1 MDLIPTAAEEHSI
14 TNDAI
19 ARSLAEF
26 GRTPLQQSDYNLDQA
41 IRVLEYLPARGGACL
56 AIREIRD
63 AKLLLN
69 YRDRINAIDD
79 VIAIVEGTAI
89 VPCGFIPHPL
99 VVARAEL
106 QNAQRYLRTA
116 A

>member
-1 MDLIPTAAEEHSI
+1 MELIPTVAEEHANTS
-14 TNDAI
+14 DAI

-41 IRVLEYLPARGGACL
+41 IRVLEYLPARGGVCL
-56 AIREIRD
+56 AIREIRN

-69 YRDRINAIDD
+69 YRERINAIEDI
-79 VIAIVEGTAI
+79 VAIVEGTAI
-89 VPCGFIPHPL
+89 TPSGFVPHPL